1 MAGNIY
7 GVRVTPD
14 CDTINSF
21 SICSEDGIQGDP
33 DIAFDGSNYMVVWSD
48 LRVAGNNVVYGTRV
62 TPTGAVLDPN
72 GIQLG
77 PLNGTYQK
85 EPSIVFIGDK
95 YFVAWGHLMP
105 PYGITGRFVN
115 TDGTLGDTIHVA
127 TASDVVHNTDIVFDG
142 NKMLV
147 VWSEYP
153 GSVWGQ
159 FVSTSGSTM
168 GSPFLVA
175 TDVMVTT
182 SGSTCF
188 NESEYM
194 IVYCKWALVISE
206 FWGRK
211 YDVSGNPLGDPF
223 RIASPTYSSADGYVV
238 AGDGEYLCLWSKL
251 LYPADIYGNLD
262 VDVGIKNNDT
272 RVIEQGEQY
281 TTTITS
287 GPLMLPDHKK
297 IRVFD
302 ITGREVRTANP
313 APGIYFVELER
324 EVVQKIIKV
333 R

>member
-1 MAGNIY
+1 M
-7 GVRVTPD
+7 RVTPD

-95 YFVAWGHLMP
+95 YFVAWGHLTA
-105 PYGITGRFVN
+105 PYGVTGRFVN
-115 TDGTLGDTIHVA
+115 PDGTLGDTVHIA
-127 TASDVVHNTDIVFDG
+127 TASDVVHNTDVVFDG
-142 NKMLV
+142 DKMLV

-153 GSVWGQ
+153 GNVWGQ
-159 FVSTSGSTM
+159 LVSTSGSTM

-175 TDVMVTT
+175 TDVMVTN

-223 RIASPTYSSADGYVV
+223 RIANPTHSSADGYVV

-262 VDVGIKNNDT
+262 IQVGIESNGTQVFEK
-272 RVIEQGEQY
+272 GEPY
-281 TTTITS
+281 TTTITN
-287 GPLMLPDHKK
+287 GPLVLPGDKNFK
-297 IRVFD
+297 IFD
-302 ITGREVRTANP
+302 ITGREVTPHNLRQ
-313 APGIYFVELER
+313 GIYFV
-324 EVVQKIIKV
+324 VIDNSVTQKVIKV